1 MEYKVGSS
9 VMTNSVNIY
18 TIFYGNWT
26 LYQQQI
32 VTDFISGLSSS
43 SWYSPMSKYY
53 YQLNNETSRD
63 YVSSE
68 IKLINFI
75 NDSYSM
81 GHTLE
86 PMFYSDIIKSH
97 INKGGLNVDRN
108 GIYCILTSSD
118 VVSNFYINSKVET
131 FGENY
136 CGFHRYDNLPILF
149 AQVPTIDSNC
159 MSKINRDKSPN
170 GDIFID
176 TMISVLAHEI
186 VETVLS
192 PLDQTSWAEFPF
204 NEPGDKCVSDFGN
217 YSRTSPHYNV
227 EIGSRKFLIQSLYDL
242 ETNSCKN
249 GNLTFSRPSVE
260 SNMSN
265 GSANKNNLVV
275 FMMIGM
281 FFLQFVL

>member
-1 MEYKVGSS
+1 MGSA
-9 VMTNSVNIY
+9 VMTNGVNVY

-43 SWYSPMSKYY
+43 SWYSPISKYY
-53 YQLNNETSRD
+53 YQFNNETSKV
-63 YVSSE
+63 YVSTE
-68 IKLINFI
+68 IKLMNFI

-86 PMFYSDIIKSH
+86 PMFYSDIIKNH
-97 INKGGLNVDRN
+97 INKGNLKTDEN
-108 GIYCILTSSD
+108 GIYCILTSND

-149 AQVPTIDSNC
+149 SQVPTIDSNC
-159 MSKINRDKSPN
+159 MSKINRNNSPN
-170 GDIFID
+170 SDPFID
-176 TMISVLAHEI
+176 TMISFLAHEI

-192 PLDQTSWAEFPF
+192 PLDQTSWAELPF
-204 NEPGDKCVSDFGN
+204 NEPGDKCESDFGN
-217 YSRTSPHYNV
+217 YSQTSPHYNV

-242 ETNSCKN
+242 ESNSCKS
-249 GNLTFSRPSVE
+249 GNLTFKDNRPKSTV
-260 SNMSN
+260 SN
-265 GSANKNNLVV
+265 GSGSMCKRSLVV
-275 FMMIGM
+275 FTMIGLII
-281 FFLQFVL
+281 LQFI